1 MSERVRA
8 RKEARERERRAKAGL
23 PVGDSELDLD
33 MLSAE
38 ERDRDSETLSP
49 GVSHGQLQ
57 HHPQPSTSQSQHHQ
71 QQQQHNSNQLSLFTN
86 PADNSQFN
94 YQLPM
99 PFNIPVSPDPTF
111 DFASSLDSMLKPG
124 ATPNFG
130 SMFNMFGDEP
140 TQNNNNN
147 NNNSNNGNNNRRT
160 SMSPPVNAGSSSSVP
175 RHHQSHQQQQ
185 QAPPPQQPP
194 QQPDLLTRLKS
205 CCHLSDSHVV
215 NDPGLLIFATRLCQS
230 FPCQF
235 GGLHVEIGAG
245 ISDADHLML
254 EDSWRALKNQLDPGG
269 EADGEN
275 RINTGRM
282 AAELVVRAAHSR
294 GPSGWILCRYREGM
308 SIKTSMIRDLVQGL
322 GGKMDQ

>member
-8 RKEARERERRAKAGL
+8 RKEARERERRKKAGL
-23 PVGDSELDLD
+23 PVEESSD
-33 MLSAE
+33 MDDRT
-38 ERDRDSETLSP
+38 RDTETLSP
-49 GVSHGQLQ
+49 GVSHSSL
-57 HHPQPSTSQSQHHQ
+57 HHAHPPSTSQHHQ
-71 QQQQHNSNQLSLFTN
+71 QQHQQHQQQQQQQQNQLSLFTN
-86 PADNSQFN
+86 PAENSQFN

-99 PFNIPVSPDPTF
+99 PFNIPVSPDTSF

-124 ATPNFG
+124 QTPNFG
-130 SMFNMFGDEP
+130 NMFNMFGDES
-140 TQNNNNN
+140 TQNGG
-147 NNNSNNGNNNRRT
+147 SSGGGGHRR
-160 SMSPPVNAGSSSSVP
+160 SMSPPPKPSSSSSI
-175 RHHQSHQQQQ
+175 HQTHDHQPQQPSFQ
-185 QAPPPQQPP
+185 QPAPPPPQ

-235 GGLHVEIGAG
+235 GGMHVETGAG
-245 ISDADHLML
+245 VSDAEHLML

-322 GGKMDQ
+322 GGKLE